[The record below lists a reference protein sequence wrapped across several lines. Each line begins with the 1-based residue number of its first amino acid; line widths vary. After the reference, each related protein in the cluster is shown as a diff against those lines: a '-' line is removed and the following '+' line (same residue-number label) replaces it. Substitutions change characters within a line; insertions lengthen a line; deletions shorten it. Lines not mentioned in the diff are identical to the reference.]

1 MSLDDLTDIR
11 VTLARIEERQEAA
24 LHRFHSID
32 QKLDTFALRSELEPI
47 GQRVDKVERTQTLIL
62 RSAMVGFSTVMG
74 GLYAL
79 GKKIGLS

>member
-1 MSLDDLTDIR
+1 MSGDDLTDIR

-24 LHRFHSID
+24 LQRFHRID
-32 QKLDTFALRSELEPI
+32 QKLDTLAPRSELEPLGERI
-47 GQRVDKVERTQTLIL
+47 DRVERTQTFIL

-79 GKKIGLS
+79 GKKMGLS

>member
-1 MSLDDLTDIR
+1 MSVDDLTEIR

-24 LHRFHSID
+24 LQRFRSID
-32 QKLDTFALRSELEPI
+32 QKLDTFALRSELAPL
-47 GQRVDKVERTQTLIL
+47 GDRVDRVERTQTFIL

-79 GKKIGLS
+79 GKKMGLS

>member
-1 MSLDDLTDIR
+1 MSGDDLTDIR
-11 VTLARIEERQEAA
+11 VALARIEERQEAA
-24 LHRFHSID
+24 LQRFHGID

-79 GKKIGLS
+79 GKKIGVS